1 MDAITYTDL
10 RANLAQTMQKV
21 CDDHMPMIVTRQKAE
36 SVVIMSL
43 DDYHSME
50 ETFYLMRNPK
60 NAEILRRRIGDIEAG
75 KGIEKDL
82 QK

>member
-1 MDAITYTDL
+1 MNAITYTDL
-10 RANLAQTMQKV
+10 RANLAQTMEKV
-21 CDDHMPMIVTRQKAE
+21 CDDHMPMIVTRQKAD

-43 DDYHSME
+43 EDYHSME
-50 ETFYLMRNPK
+50 ETFYILRSPK
-60 NAEILRRRIGDIEAG
+60 NAEILRRRIADIETG